1 LLAGEFKNKV
11 LYYKEKQQTKR
22 HKTKTLPCM
31 FVVVNLVPLNDG
43 LIN

>member
-11 LYYKEKQQTKR
+11 LYYKEKQQTR

-31 FVVVNLVPLNDG
+31 FMVVNLVPLNDG